1 MTSKLKTDVLETVSG
16 SGTIALTNQLS
27 GMTSASMPSGSVL
40 QVVSYYTAA
49 QVSQTIGTTDT
60 IVNSMTKAITP
71 LGANSKFLVQVR
83 WFGEINAQRNRV
95 FNIHM
100 DGARVNSQSNNFWS
114 GLSMAGL
121 TEDYSDNGS
130 TPEMVH
136 LSTLVTTSSAVG
148 TDITFSFVTST
159 YANNVIWS
167 NRCFNNAGSSQYE
180 NGTSELI
187 IQEIKG

>member
-40 QVVSYYTAA
+40 QVVSYFTAA
-49 QVSQTIGTTDT
+49 KVSQTIGTTDT

-83 WFGEINAQRNRV
+83 WFGEINIVRNRV

-114 GLSMAGL
+114 GLSMGSL
-121 TEDYSDNGS
+121 TYHNSNGS
-130 TPEMVH
+130 SPEMVH

-167 NRCFNNAGSSQYE
+167 NRCFSNVGSSQYE
-180 NGTSELI
+180 DGTSELI
-187 IQEIKG
+187 ITEIKG

>member
-1 MTSKLKTDVLETVSG
+1 MTSKLKTDILETVSG

-27 GMTSASMPSGSVL
+27 GMTSASVPSGSVL

-83 WFGEINAQRNRV
+83 WFGEINVIRNRV

-114 GLSMAGL
+114 GLSMGSL
-121 TEDYSDNGS
+121 TYHNSDGS
-130 TPEMVH
+130 SPEMVH

-167 NRCFNNAGSSQYE
+167 NRCFTNAGGSQYE

-187 IQEIKG
+187 ITEIKG